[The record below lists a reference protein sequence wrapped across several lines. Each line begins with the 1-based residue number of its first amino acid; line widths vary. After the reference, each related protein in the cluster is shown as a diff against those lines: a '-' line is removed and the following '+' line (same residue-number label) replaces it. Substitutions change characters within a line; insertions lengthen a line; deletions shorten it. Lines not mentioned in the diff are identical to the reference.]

1 MATAPRTLATRL
13 GALCLSLVLLSGC
26 AVKQATVAPEGLLN
40 VLGPFP
46 GFSAVDLPGDWV
58 IESDGDLGDA
68 QLTVVNKDGVPA
80 IKVINGEGEFI
91 VVRRT
96 RAMMLATPYLSW
108 SWNIEPPAATGFHPV
123 RLVIGFA
130 GVGDPDSK
138 GGWKAQ
144 SFSMLG
150 SRLPEHDRAVSLTW
164 GESALQRGSLS
175 PGVSGSTRTA
185 PRFTVRGGRENA
197 GSWWLETV
205 DLADIYART
214 WPGED
219 ASRVQVVFIGI
230 AAAAGREPAPV
241 YVSGIILTR

>member
-185 PRFTVRGGRENA
+185 PRFTVRGGA
-197 GSWWLETV
+197 GKRRLMV
-205 DLADIYART
+205 A
-214 WPGED
+214 
-219 ASRVQVVFIGI
+219 
-230 AAAAGREPAPV
+230 
-241 YVSGIILTR
+241 